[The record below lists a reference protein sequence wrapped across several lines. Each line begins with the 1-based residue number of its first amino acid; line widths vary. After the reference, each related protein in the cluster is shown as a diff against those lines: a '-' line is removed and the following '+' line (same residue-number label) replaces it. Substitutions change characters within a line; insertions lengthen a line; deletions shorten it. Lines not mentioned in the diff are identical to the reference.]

1 MEVPMTLEFGWCLQ
15 LHLQVKDTPWLTT
28 LPNAAAICL
37 VGRPNV
43 VVEMSQQS
51 ALTDENRTRRRN
63 AAAHFADSFGQTFE
77 NAKNFLELRS
87 RLFWIENQLT
97 HLSHCATNLG
107 QKKYSKD

>member
-77 NAKNFLELRS
+77 NAKNFLDLRS

-97 HLSHCATNLG
+97 HFSHCARNLG
-107 QKKYSKD
+107 QKKYYKD